1 MRLSFCHRQQR
12 HIASALLFVWL
23 FAVAASWA
31 NACLLRPAAAAE
43 GRHGQHADHD
53 LMAARGGNHGPAG
66 DAGHSHEPDPAQQT
80 CASFCD
86 IEQSIVA
93 KAQPAPGD
101 GAVHQADLA
110 AQPAVCWPALPLP
123 PAEAC
128 WRPLA
133 APPPPGPPV
142 AIAFL
147 RLTI

>member
-1 MRLSFCHRQQR
+1 MRLSLCHRQQR
-12 HIASALLFVWL
+12 HIASAMLFVWL

-31 NACLLRPAAAAE
+31 NACILRPAAAAE
-43 GRHGQHADHD
+43 GHHGQHAGHD
-53 LMAARGGNHGPAG
+53 LMAAQGGSHGPAG
-66 DAGHSHEPDPAQQT
+66 DAGHSHGPDPAQQA

-86 IEQSIVA
+86 LEQSIVA

-123 PAEAC
+123 PAEAR

>member
-1 MRLSFCHRQQR
+1 M
-12 HIASALLFVWL
+12 LFVWL
-23 FAVAASWA
+23 FAITASWA
-31 NACLLRPAAAAE
+31 NACILRPSAAAE
-43 GRHGQHADHD
+43 GSHGHHASRD
-53 LMAARGGNHGPAG
+53 LMAVPGGSHGHAG
-66 DAGHSHEPDPAQQT
+66 DARHSHEPDPAQEA

-93 KAQPAPGD
+93 KAQPAKGD
-101 GAVHQADLA
+101 GAVQQATLA

-123 PAEAC
+123 PAEIR
-128 WRPLA
+128 WHPLA